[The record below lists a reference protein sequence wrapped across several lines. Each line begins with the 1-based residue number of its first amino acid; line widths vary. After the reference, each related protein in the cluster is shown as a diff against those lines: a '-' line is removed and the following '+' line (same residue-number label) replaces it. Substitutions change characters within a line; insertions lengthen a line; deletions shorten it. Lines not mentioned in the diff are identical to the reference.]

1 MSSVGGTD
9 DVPWDDVGFVIS
21 SSYRV
26 SVLDRL
32 SEGPAT
38 PTQIATD
45 SESAVAHVSRALQ
58 ELRDRSLVELLVP
71 EQRRKGRVYGIT
83 DDAENIWHVIQTQQM
98 A

>member
-1 MSSVGGTD
+1 M
-9 DVPWDDVGFVIS
+9 GFVIS
-21 SSYRV
+21 SRYRI
-26 SVLDRL
+26 SVLNRL

-38 PTQIATD
+38 PTQIASD

-83 DDAENIWHVIQTQQM
+83 DDAEGLWRIIKAQQM
-98 A
+98 V